1 MKTALITGAAQG
13 LGFVSASLMA
23 RSGYRVILADLQDLE
38 AAAKRLRGEG
48 ATVEVARGDVASEWV
63 YGELAHG

>member
-13 LGFVSASLMA
+13 LGLVTASLMA
-23 RSGYRVILADLQDLE
+23 SSGYRVILADLQDLE

-48 ATVEVARGDVASEWV
+48 AAVGCA
-63 YGELAHG
+63 